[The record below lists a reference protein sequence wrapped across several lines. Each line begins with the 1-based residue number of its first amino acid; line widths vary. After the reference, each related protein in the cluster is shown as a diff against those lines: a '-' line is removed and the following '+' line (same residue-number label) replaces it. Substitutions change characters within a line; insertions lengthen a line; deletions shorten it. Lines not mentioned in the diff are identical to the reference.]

1 MCRRIAAGGGLAD
14 QLAGCVVGFCG
25 VAGAHRLAHR
35 FSGGVDVTR
44 RVAAGCGLAQRA
56 TCRAGV
62 SCDVAAL
69 RGFARLP
76 PGTTV
81 GFAAA

>member
-1 MCRRIAAGGGLAD
+1 MCRRVAVGRGLRD
-14 QLAGCVVGFCG
+14 QLAGRVISFRG
-25 VAGAHRLAHR
+25 VARTHRFANG
-35 FSGGVDVTR
+35 FSGGVGMPCC
-44 RVAAGCGLAQRA
+44 VAAGGRLAERA
-56 TCRAGV
+56 TRRAGV